1 MTAGKIIACL
11 FIYHTVHIKKQRM
24 SFQECKTDMCQLS
37 EPDATLNKKQLR
49 SLQIAFHPDKE
60 SRLTPAQRER
70 MAGRSST
77 QISQRVNECA
87 PQFEDVNVSCA
98 PPPVRDE
105 ESRRRAFDLGRSEAE
120 RARAAAYYEHKEQAR
135 RNAERTET
143 ERAETERA
151 EMERNV
157 RRRAETERAEIER
170 AERQRFERER
180 AETERAEMERNV
192 RRRAET
198 ERAESERAERQRFER
213 ERAEMERLELVK
225 QKRTYD
231 LVRAEEE
238 RVRAAFAEEIAREA
252 ARSPGVRRPARYTT
266 SADIEDSGVRQF
278 MDFLGQPRSEG
289 GRSTRGPRF
298 C

>member
-157 RRRAETERAEIER
+157 RRRAETERAE
-170 AERQRFERER
+170 
-180 AETERAEMERNV
+180 
-192 RRRAET
+192 
-198 ERAESERAERQRFER
+198 SERAERQRFER